1 MGTYKSRRHKENRM
15 RQKIRL
21 EALKN
26 ADEFAKMTFIQL
38 RKEDTTWKRIL
49 RYLRIIPQQKVE

>member
-1 MGTYKSRRHKENRM
+1 M
-15 RQKIRL
+15 RQKIKL

-38 RKEDTTWKRIL
+38 RKEDSTWKRFL
-49 RYLRIIPQQKVE
+49 RYFGLIPKQKIE

>member
-1 MGTYKSRRHKENRM
+1 MYKTRRSKENRM

-26 ADEFAKMTFIQL
+26 ADEFAKLTFIQL
-38 RKEDTTWKRIL
+38 RKEDSTWKRFL
-49 RYLRIIPQQKVE
+49 RFFRLIPQQKVE